1 MALIDSPW
9 LNMTVAA
16 TSNTPAH
23 ILIVDDNI
31 MGLVARRTV
40 LEEVGYRVQ
49 TCASPQEA
57 LEQCTKTRF
66 DMVITDYKMPRM
78 NGVEFIQELRK
89 QHPAIPVILI
99 SGFVDTLGFNES
111 TTGANAVIQKSA
123 HEVAHLI
130 RAVSRLLRPPAKKP
144 AGSQRT
150 ASKAKSRSASRS

>member
-1 MALIDSPW
+1 
-9 LNMTVAA
+9 MTVAA

>member
-1 MALIDSPW
+1 
-9 LNMTVAA
+9 MTVAA

-144 AGSQRT
+144 AGSQKT

>member
-1 MALIDSPW
+1 MF
-9 LNMTVAA
+9 NMTVAA

-23 ILIVDDNI
+23 ILIVDDNN

-40 LEEVGYRVQ
+40 LEEIGYRVE

-57 LEQCTKTRF
+57 LEQCTKIRF
-66 DMVITDYKMPRM
+66 DVVITDFKMPRM

-89 QHPAIPVILI
+89 QHPGIPVILI

-123 HEVAHLI
+123 NEVSQLI
-130 RAVSRLLRPPAKKP
+130 RAVARLLRAPKKP
-144 AGSQRT
+144 ADSQT
-150 ASKAKSRSASRS
+150 SGSKAKSRATSAS